1 MKMLTNEPIGEDWYD
16 GHAQTALAHR
26 IAEEIRKPSV
36 FVGPDGKEQEHTV
49 VMALE
54 GPCGSGKSNVIKM
67 VENEIGHSV
76 DSNEAHKAEA
86 VFVNYDLWRHRQD
99 LERKSILESI
109 VVELVDVQKVL
120 PASFKDDLFLLTG
133 ERVHGS
139 VEKWPLVGWMSVI
152 VAAGSALASA
162 VFAVLR
168 VSFRESVF
176 PEWLAWIPHCLL
188 PICILCFVGS
198 IVLDK
203 QKNRLPFWR
212 AVGKA
217 LMLVQ
222 GKQSDS
228 VFVEFKHR
236 DEPTVTEFLEFLEK
250 VASNL
255 KGDCK
260 HLILVFDNLDRLND
274 EEVKK
279 FWSATHVIF
288 AEQRTKRPNNVH
300 VILPYDRERIR
311 KAFEPHGGS
320 SVGDECIRK
329 TVDKIFIMPSVIM
342 MDWSKFLKSRLK
354 SAFDTLDELQLSDV
368 IRVFDWLHRPDDLTP
383 RAMISFVN
391 DMVSACESLQ
401 HDEVEHC
408 QFLTPFSI
416 VALYVLGWR
425 RFDKLIR
432 ADNVELLIVS
442 GTFIP
447 ETAKI
452 ARRWYLGD
460 LNHSTQMAAVVYQVP
475 ESKAAEILMY
485 QQVGASLD
493 GNMSLRDVCG
503 QPGFHQVFSSVIKH
517 VKQFEFVP
525 QALATIDTP
534 DLQQYWD
541 EYYDVKRDEIISS
554 HGNAPILSQGEAL
567 MFAHISKWQ
576 DYYMR
581 LIGHLHADK
590 SITFNENLQVQFAV
604 SVEEVLKKSGR
615 TLVGNFV
622 SRPVDPEEFVKYLQV
637 AQENFRLLN
646 MHCDYS
652 KLDDWFNQKL
662 GNGCAI
668 YVCNYLPQEYLAR
681 MPKTVARMKA
691 FDKLSDEQALEMITG
706 RKLPQS

>member
-1 MKMLTNEPIGEDWYD
+1 MNMLTNEPIGEDWYD
-16 GHAQTALAHR
+16 GHAQTTLARR
-26 IAEEIRKPSV
+26 IAQEIRQPST
-36 FVGPDGKEQEHTV
+36 FVGPDEKEQEHTV

-54 GPCGSGKSNVIKM
+54 GSWGSGKSNVIRM
-67 VENEIGHSV
+67 VENDQTGTDKKSTEKV
-76 DSNEAHKAEA
+76 
-86 VFVNYDLWRHRQD
+86 VFINYDLWKCRQD
-99 LERKSILESI
+99 LTRKSVLESI
-109 VVELVDVQKVL
+109 VSELAGKNIL
-120 PASFKDDLFLLTG
+120 TGKLEEKLLWLTG
-133 ERVHGS
+133 ERIRGS
-139 VEKWPLVGWMSVI
+139 VIETPRIGWTSFVFIGINVVLVALSIWNSIRKDLFSWELTSLQVAFGLVI
-152 VAAGSALASA
+152 AG
-162 VFAVLR
+162 
-168 VSFRESVF
+168 
-176 PEWLAWIPHCLL
+176 
-188 PICILCFVGS
+188 LC
-198 IVLDK
+198 
-203 QKNRLPFWR
+203 R
-212 AVGKA
+212 
-217 LMLVQ
+217 
-222 GKQSDS
+222 
-228 VFVEFKHR
+228 FVENEYRKLKDYSFETFRHV
-236 DEPTVTEFLEFLEK
+236 DEPSVTDFTGYLQELAKELMGVK
-250 VASNL
+250 DNCGPWCLV
-255 KGDCK
+255 
-260 HLILVFDNLDRLND
+260 LVFDNLDRLSN
-274 EEVKK
+274 EEIQK
-279 FWSATHVIF
+279 FWTATHVLF
-288 AEQRTKRPNNVH
+288 AERRTKRPGNIR
-300 VILPYDRERIR
+300 VIIPYDRERMR
-311 KAFEPHGGS
+311 KAFGS
-320 SVGDECIRK
+320 PQDGDEYIRK
-329 TVDKIFIMPSVIM
+329 VVDKVFVMPEVIM

-401 HDEVEHC
+401 HDETEHC

-581 LIGHLHADK
+581 LIEHLHADK

-691 FDKLSDEQALEMITG
+691 FDKLSDEQAFEMITG
-706 RKLPQS
+706 QKLP

>member
-36 FVGPDGKEQEHTV
+36 FVRPDGKEQEHTV

-54 GPCGSGKSNVIKM
+54 GPWGSGKSNVIKM

-139 VEKWPLVGWMSVI
+139 VEKCPLVGWMSVI

-168 VSFRESVF
+168 VCFRESVF
-176 PEWLAWIPHCLL
+176 PEWLVWAPYYLL

-300 VILPYDRERIR
+300 VILPYDRERVR

-329 TVDKIFIMPSVIM
+329 TIDKIFIMPSVIM
-342 MDWSKFLKSRLK
+342 MEWSNFLKSRLEV
-354 SAFDTLDELQLSDV
+354 AFDTMDALQLRDV
-368 IRVFDWLHRPDDLTP
+368 IRIFDWLSRPSDLTP

-391 DMVSACESLQ
+391 DMMSVYEGLR
-401 HDEVEHC
+401 HDNAEEGRVPMP
-408 QFLTPFSI
+408 LSI

-425 RFDKLIR
+425 RFDKLTQ
-432 ADNVELLIVS
+432 ADNTELLIVS
-442 GTFIP
+442 GAFIP

-452 ARRWYLGD
+452 ARQWYLGD
-460 LNHSTQMAAVVYQVP
+460 LNHSTQMAAVVYQLP
-475 ESKAAEILMY
+475 EKQAAEILEY
-485 QQVGASLD
+485 QRVGASLD
-493 GNMSLRDVCG
+493 GNMSLGCVCRHEC
-503 QPGFHQVFSSVIKH
+503 FHRVFSSVIKH

-525 QALATIDTP
+525 RALATIDTP
-534 DLQQYWD
+534 DAQKYWD
-541 EYYDVKRDEIISS
+541 EYYDVKKDEIILA
-554 HGNAPILSQGEAL
+554 HGSLPIITEGEAL
-567 MFAHISKWQ
+567 MFANITKWQ

-581 LIGHLHADK
+581 LEEHLRQNPKAK
-590 SITFNENLQVQFAV
+590 FNENLLVQFAE
-604 SVEEVLKKSGR
+604 SVEKALKQVGR
-615 TLVGNFV
+615 TLVGSFA
-622 SRPVDPEEFVKYLQV
+622 RPPVEPDEFVKYLKV
-637 AQENFRLLN
+637 AQENFWLLN
-646 MHCDYS
+646 MHCDRS
-652 KLDDWFNQKL
+652 KLDNWFDQNL
-662 GNGCAI
+662 GNGCEI
-668 YVCNYLPQEYLAR
+668 YVCKYLSREYLAK

-691 FDKLSDEQALEMITG
+691 CDKLSDEQAFEMMTG
-706 RKLPQS
+706 QKLS